1 MKKLSTLKTIKNVL
15 YYILA
20 EVIFQCKEK
29 HMEKE
34 TKRAFFSVKE
44 MVIAEHTVK
53 LLFKHMMINT
63 IYQQNLLNVVVSSK

>member
-1 MKKLSTLKTIKNVL
+1 MQKLSTLKTNKNVL

-34 TKRAFFSVKE
+34 TKSAFFSVKE
-44 MVIAEHTVK
+44 MVIAENTVK
-53 LLFKHMMINT
+53 LLFKHINT
-63 IYQQNLLNVVVSSK
+63 IYQQKLLNVVVSSK